1 MKMFI
6 FKLIWRETPLNSS
19 YIFLLDMNFENVI
32 VGLHVLIISSMLS
45 KFWENKKSIT
55 MSSIKYLNFQFFGSK
70 IMHKK

>member
-1 MKMFI
+1 MLTNEMKMFI

-45 KFWENKKSIT
+45 KF
-55 MSSIKYLNFQFFGSK
+55 
-70 IMHKK
+70 